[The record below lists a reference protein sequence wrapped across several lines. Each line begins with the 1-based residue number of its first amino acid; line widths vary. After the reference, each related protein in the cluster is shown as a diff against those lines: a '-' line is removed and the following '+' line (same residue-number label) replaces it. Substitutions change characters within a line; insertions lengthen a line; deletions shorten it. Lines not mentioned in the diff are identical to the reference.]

1 MMNNFDDFDTQW
13 QCEDIY
19 LNELLGDMLAGDD
32 EPLGDDGEH
41 LYEYGELRG
50 EDEDRREYDD

>member
-1 MMNNFDDFDTQW
+1 MNEFDDFDTQW

-19 LNELLGDMLAGDD
+19 LNELLGDMLADDD
-32 EPLGDDGEH
+32 ELLGDDGDD

-50 EDEDRREYDD
+50 EHEDLREYGD